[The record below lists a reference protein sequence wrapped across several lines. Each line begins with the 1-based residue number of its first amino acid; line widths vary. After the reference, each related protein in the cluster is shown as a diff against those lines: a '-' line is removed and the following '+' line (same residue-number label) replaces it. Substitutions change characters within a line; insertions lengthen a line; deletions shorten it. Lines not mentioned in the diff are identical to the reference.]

1 MNEKTG
7 KNRPAGIGTGYL
19 SLMMIFV
26 MLCLTL
32 LAALSLSAAESGKKF
47 SERSA
52 EYTKEYYAA
61 DLAAKEKLAEIDAI
75 VSKYEDYNDFLL
87 LAELVEIDG
96 LKRVEYAQMPDGLE
110 VSFLTAIN
118 ERQNISLKVKFSG
131 DGFEVLSRRTV
142 SAYEAEEEP
151 LNVWQGE

>member
-1 MNEKTG
+1 MNGERRKG
-7 KNRPAGIGTGYL
+7 RPAGIGTGYL

-32 LAALSLSAAESGKKF
+32 LAALSLSAAENGRRF
-47 SERSA
+47 SEKSA

-75 VSKYEDYNDFLL
+75 ISKYEDYGDFML
-87 LAELVEIDG
+87 LAELDG
-96 LKRVEYAQMPDGLE
+96 MEGVEYIQTPQELE

-118 ERQNISLKVKFSG
+118 ERQSISCTVGFSDG
-131 DGFEVLSRRTV
+131 GFEVLSRRTV
-142 SAYEAEEEP
+142 STAEEGEEP
-151 LNVWQGE
+151 MGVWQGE

>member
-1 MNEKTG
+1 MNNKTV

-61 DLAAKEKLAEIDAI
+61 DLAAKERLAEIDAA
-75 VSKYEDYNDFLL
+75 VSGYSDYSDFML
-87 LAELVEIDG
+87 LAELDG
-96 LKRVEYAQMPDGLE
+96 MEGVEYIQTPDGLE

-118 ERQNISLKVKFSG
+118 ERQSISLKVKFSR
-131 DGFEVLSRRTV
+131 DGFEMLSRRTV
-142 SAYEAEEEP
+142 STAETEEEP

>member
-1 MNEKTG
+1 MNEKSG

-26 MLCLTL
+26 MLCLTM

-61 DLAAKEKLAEIDAI
+61 DLAAKEKLAEIDAA
-75 VSKYEDYNDFLL
+75 VSGYDDYSDFML
-87 LAELVEIDG
+87 LAELDG
-96 LKRVEYAQMPDGLE
+96 MEGVEYIQTPTGLE

-118 ERQNISLKVKFSG
+118 ERQSISLKVKFSR
-131 DGFEVLSRRTV
+131 DGFEVLSLRTV
-142 SAYEAEEEP
+142 STSDAEEEP
-151 LNVWQGE
+151 LGVWQGE